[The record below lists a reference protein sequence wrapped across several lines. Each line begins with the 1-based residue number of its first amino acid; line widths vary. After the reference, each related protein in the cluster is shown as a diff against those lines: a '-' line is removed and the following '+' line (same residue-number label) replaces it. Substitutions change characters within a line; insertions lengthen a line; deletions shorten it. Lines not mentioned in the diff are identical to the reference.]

1 MRDEPSDSST
11 PGAQPTGPAQPTQ
24 ASRAPLPPL
33 VDPDALGRYLAQ
45 ALPGPDAEMPL
56 QVERIRGGH
65 SNETFFVTRGRDQ
78 WALRRPPR
86 GPLLPT
92 AHDVGREYRVL
103 RGLERTNVPIP
114 RPILF
119 CEDTSVIGAPFYL
132 MERAHG
138 VVIRATLPPAF
149 QADVAAREGLGYAVI
164 DTLADLHAVDWQAVG
179 LADLGKPQGYLER
192 QLRRWTGQL
201 DASRNRPLPD
211 LDAVTAWLQT
221 HLPESPAATVVHG
234 DYRLDNLMFAP
245 EPPAR
250 TVAILDWEM
259 ATLGDPLADVGYLL
273 SFWREPGDPDFGAL
287 GDAAWNVT
295 AQPGF
300 PTRAQLVERYAART
314 GRQMGH
320 VNFYVAL
327 AIWKLAILLEGSYKR
342 HLSGTTDDP
351 FFATLGQ
358 GIPML
363 ARRALAVCEG
373 AAGV

>member
-1 MRDEPSDSST
+1 MSDSASDLPT
-11 PGAQPTGPAQPTQ
+11 PPATP
-24 ASRAPLPPL
+24 APL
-33 VDPDALGRYLAQ
+33 VDAEALGRYLTG
-45 ALPGPDAEMPL
+45 ALPGPDAATPL

-65 SNETFFVTRGRDQ
+65 SNETFFITRGSEQ

-92 AHDVGREYRVL
+92 AHDVAREYRVL
-103 RGLERTNVPIP
+103 RGLEQTNVPIP
-114 RPILF
+114 RPILL

-132 MERAHG
+132 MQRVHG

-149 QADVAAREGLGYAVI
+149 AADEAARAGLGDELI
-164 DTLADLHAVDWQAVG
+164 DRLADLHAVDWQAVG
-179 LADLGKPQGYLER
+179 LGDLGKPQGYLER
-192 QLRRWTGQL
+192 QLRRWSGQL

-211 LDAVTAWLQT
+211 LDAVTTWLQA

-245 EPPAR
+245 QPPAR
-250 TVAILDWEM
+250 CVAILDWEM

-300 PTRAQLVERYAART
+300 PTRAQLVARYAART
-314 GRQMGH
+314 GRQMDH
-320 VNFYVAL
+320 VAFYVAL

-351 FFATLGQ
+351 FFATLGE
-358 GIPML
+358 GIPAL
-363 ARRALAVCEG
+363 ARRALAVCQG
-373 AAGV
+373 KVSF